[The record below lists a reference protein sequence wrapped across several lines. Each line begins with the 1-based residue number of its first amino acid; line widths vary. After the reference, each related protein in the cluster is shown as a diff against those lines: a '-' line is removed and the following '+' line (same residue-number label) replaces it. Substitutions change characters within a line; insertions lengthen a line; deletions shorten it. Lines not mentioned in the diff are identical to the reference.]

1 MSNAP
6 EPTGSPQ
13 GEDEGGY
20 PEILWKWLKF
30 IGVTLLTLFLIAPL
44 TLGLIGG
51 NFSLADVLAMT
62 VIILG
67 LWYGVPRVLRS
78 KRAHRV

>member
-1 MSNAP
+1 M
-6 EPTGSPQ
+6 
-13 GEDEGGY
+13 
-20 PEILWKWLKF
+20 LWKWLKF
-30 IGVTLLTLFLIAPL
+30 IGVALLTLFLIAPL
-44 TLGLIGG
+44 TLGLLGG
-51 NFSLADVLAMT
+51 NFTSTDVLAMS